1 MPASPLADLP
11 SSDTICAIATAQGGA
26 LGVIRV
32 SGPQALPLSSSI
44 LDRDLDASMA
54 GKHLFCRILTKD
66 NEVLDEVVASVSVA
80 PHSYTGE
87 DTVELSCH
95 GSTFILQQA
104 LQLLIASGCRLA
116 LAGEFTQR
124 AFLNG
129 KMDLCR
135 AEAVA
140 DLIASTS
147 AAAHRLAMN
156 QMRGNF
162 SIELKALRDRLLHLT
177 SLLELELDFCDHE
190 DVEFADR
197 TELHQLAH
205 EIERVIDRLVQS
217 FSMGNAI
224 RNGIPVAIVGA
235 PNVGKSTLLNALIGD
250 ERAIVTD
257 IPGTT
262 RDIIDDTTIID
273 GVLFRFVDTAGLR
286 ATDDTIEQMGIARSY
301 EQIDKAQIVLYVT
314 EASAQ
319 SSPASPFPMS
329 CSHPEVIVPSSHG
342 DGDSDAALSS
352 DIASRCEGRTLIR
365 VLNKADL
372 VPAHSVVAPGLISI
386 SAKSGKGLD
395 TLRRALLQAAALP
408 SVSASD
414 VIVTNARHY
423 EALTHSLDSI
433 HRVIDG
439 LALDLSGDLIGED
452 LRQCIYHL
460 SDIVGDVTTDDVL
473 GNIFSHFCIGK

>member
-1 MPASPLADLP
+1 MPSFTDSTTPLL
-11 SSDTICAIATAQGGA
+11 SSAMDTICAVATAQGGA
-26 LGVIRV
+26 LGVIRI
-32 SGPQALPLSSSI
+32 SGPQALSSVSKI
-44 LDRDLDASMA
+44 LDRPLSADQA
-54 GKHLFCRILTKD
+54 GTNRFCRILSEKG
-66 NEVLDEVVASVSVA
+66 EVLDEAVVSVWVA

-95 GSTFILQQA
+95 GSSYILQQT
-104 LQLLIASGCRLA
+104 LQRLMAADCRLA
-116 LAGEFTQR
+116 RPGEYTQR

-129 KMDLCR
+129 KMDLSR

-162 SIELKALRDRLLHLT
+162 SNELKALRDRLLHLT
-177 SLLELELDFCDHE
+177 SLLELELDFSDHE

-314 EASAQ
+314 EAS
-319 SSPASPFPMS
+319 
-329 CSHPEVIVPSSHG
+329 PSDKSVNHEN
-342 DGDSDAALSS
+342 ATLAS

-372 VPAHSVVAPGLISI
+372 VPAHSVVAPDFIPAHSIAAPNLIPI
-386 SAKSGKGLD
+386 SAKTGEGLD

-408 SVSASD
+408 SISASD

-423 EALTHSLDSI
+423 EALTHALDSI

-439 LALDLSGDLIGED
+439 LALGLSGDLIGED

-473 GNIFSHFCIGK
+473 GNIFFHFCIGK

>member
-1 MPASPLADLP
+1 MPASSLADLP

-32 SGPQALPLSSSI
+32 SGPQAIPLSSSI
-44 LDRDLDASMA
+44 LDIDLDSSMA

-116 LAGEFTQR
+116 SAGEFTQR

-162 SIELKALRDRLLHLT
+162 STELKALRDRLLHLT
-177 SLLELELDFCDHE
+177 SLLELELDFSDHE

-301 EQIDKAQIVLYVT
+301 EQIGKAQIVLYVT
-314 EASAQ
+314 EAS
-319 SSPASPFPMS
+319 
-329 CSHPEVIVPSSHG
+329 PSDNSVNHE
-342 DGDSDAALSS
+342 DTTLAS

-365 VLNKADL
+365 VLNKTDL
-372 VPAHSVVAPGLISI
+372 IPAHSVVAPDLIPAHSIAAANLIPI
-386 SAKSGKGLD
+386 SAKTGEGLD

-423 EALTHSLDSI
+423 EALTNALGSI

>member
-1 MPASPLADLP
+1 MPASSLADLP

-32 SGPQALPLSSSI
+32 SGPQAIPLSSSI
-44 LDRDLDASMA
+44 LDIDLDSSMA

-162 SIELKALRDRLLHLT
+162 STELKTLRDRLLHLT
-177 SLLELELDFCDHE
+177 SLLELELDFSDHE

-314 EASAQ
+314 EAS
-319 SSPASPFPMS
+319 
-329 CSHPEVIVPSSHG
+329 PSDNSVNHE
-342 DGDSDAALSS
+342 DTTLAS

-372 VPAHSVVAPGLISI
+372 VPAHSVVAPDLIPAHSIAAANLIPI
-386 SAKSGKGLD
+386 SAKTGKGLD
-395 TLRRALLQAAALP
+395 ALRRALLQAAALP

-423 EALTHSLDSI
+423 EALTNALDSI

-452 LRQCIYHL
+452 LRQCIFHL

>member
-1 MPASPLADLP
+1 MPASSLADLP

-32 SGPQALPLSSSI
+32 SGPQAIPLSSSI
-44 LDRDLDASMA
+44 LDIDLDSSMA

-162 SIELKALRDRLLHLT
+162 STELKTLRDRLLHLT
-177 SLLELELDFCDHE
+177 SLLELELDFSDHE

-286 ATDDTIEQMGIARSY
+286 ATNDAIEQMGIARSY
-301 EQIDKAQIVLYVT
+301 EQIGKAQIVLYVT
-314 EASAQ
+314 EAS
-319 SSPASPFPMS
+319 
-329 CSHPEVIVPSSHG
+329 PS
-342 DGDSDAALSS
+342 DNLVNQENATLAS

-372 VPAHSVVAPGLISI
+372 VPAHSVVAPDLIPAHSIAAANLIPI
-386 SAKSGKGLD
+386 SAKTGKGLD
-395 TLRRALLQAAALP
+395 ALRRALLQAAALP

-423 EALTHSLDSI
+423 EALTNALDSI

-452 LRQCIYHL
+452 LRQCIFHL